1 MVHLQSGQRNKRQI
15 MNLIEFKDVDFSYLA
30 DEDDDSSNSSD
41 KKIKVLENLNLTI
54 EKGTFVA
61 VLGHNGSG
69 KSTIAKL
76 TNGILFAD
84 KGQVIVD
91 GQVVQDDDSIFD
103 IRKKVGMVFQNPDN
117 QIVSSIVEEDVAF
130 GVENLGIPS
139 DECRRRVDDALKT
152 VGMYAYRE
160 KSPSKLSG
168 GQKQRVAVAGII
180 AMRPDCIVLDEPT
193 AMLDPSGR
201 REVIE
206 TAKKLNREE
215 GITIV
220 LITHYMDEAVQADRI
235 IVVDD
240 GKIKMDD
247 TPQNVFSRVDEVK
260 SLGLDVPQSTELIHR
275 LGLNSGEAILNS
287 DECVKFLKTM
297 LEEK

>member
-30 DEDDDSSNSSD
+30 DEGDDSSNSSD
-41 KKIKVLENLNLTI
+41 KKVKVLENLNLTI

-180 AMRPDCIVLDEPT
+180 AMKPDCIVLDEPT

-206 TAKKLNREE
+206 TVKKLNREE

-220 LITHYMDEAVQADRI
+220 LITHYMDEAVQADRV

-247 TPQNVFSRVDEVK
+247 TPQNVFSKVDEVK